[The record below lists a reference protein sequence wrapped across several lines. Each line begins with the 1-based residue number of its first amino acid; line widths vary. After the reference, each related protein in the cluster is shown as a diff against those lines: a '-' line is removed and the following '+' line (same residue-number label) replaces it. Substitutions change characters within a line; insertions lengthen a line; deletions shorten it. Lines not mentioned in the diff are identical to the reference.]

1 MNTPPSGGR
10 RRGAFPLVTTIVTI
24 AVLVVAT
31 FFEASS
37 GSARAYEAV
46 YGTWWFR
53 VLWGVLALAGT
64 AWCVRQKLWR
74 RPAVAL
80 LHASFIIILAG
91 ALTTALTATRGS
103 LELWEGEQTDMFL
116 TEVQTGASKA
126 EHRVAHMD
134 FTLRLDSFRVDR
146 YADTG
151 EPSGYRSHV
160 TVIDR
165 DGTQTTHV
173 ISMNHILRHHR
184 LRYYQSGYTPDGGG
198 TILSVVHD
206 PYGIGL
212 TYAGYALLFL
222 SCVLLLFGG
231 LPKRALWGLGVA
243 AFVALLYALQWTTD
257 AHLLPVLRSPL
268 LGLHVGVIITAYVL
282 FLILAFA
289 PLFPK
294 RTEWMQA
301 IDRMHRVALLL
312 LVVGIF
318 LGAVWANIS
327 WGTYWSW
334 DPKEVWALITM
345 FVYCLPLHRRSLP
358 WFTVDRHRRL
368 YLSVA
373 LLSVIITY
381 FGVNF
386 FLGGMHSYAG

>member
-1 MNTPPSGGR
+1 MQHSTPSGTPP
-10 RRGAFPLVTTIVTI
+10 RGFFPLITIIVTI

-31 FFEASS
+31 FVESSS
-37 GSARAYEAV
+37 GSAHAYSLV

-53 VLWGVLALAGT
+53 LLWGFLAAAST
-64 AWCVRQKLWR
+64 VWCVRQRLWR
-74 RPAVAL
+74 RPVVAL
-80 LHASFIIILAG
+80 LHLSFIIILAG
-91 ALTTALTATRGS
+91 ALTTALTSTRGS
-103 LELWEGEQTDMFL
+103 LQLWEGEQTDLFL
-116 TEVQTGASKA
+116 A
-126 EHRVAHMD
+126 ESLPGQSVKGHRVAHTD
-134 FTLRLDSFRVDR
+134 FTLRLDSFRIDR
-146 YADTG
+146 YADNG
-151 EPSGYRSHV
+151 EPSDYRSHV
-160 TVIDR
+160 TVIDA
-165 DGTQTTHV
+165 DGTQTAHV
-173 ISMNHILRHHR
+173 ISMNNILRHHR
-184 LRYYQSGYTPDGGG
+184 LRYYQSGYTPDGHG

-206 PYGIGL
+206 PWGIGI

-222 SCVLLLFGG
+222 SCVALLLSG
-231 LPKRALWGLGVA
+231 LPRRALLGLGVA
-243 AFVALLYALQWTTD
+243 AFVALLYALLWTTD

-268 LGLHVGVIITAYVL
+268 LGVHVGVIITAYVL

-294 RTEWMQA
+294 RAEWTHA
-301 IDRMHRVALLL
+301 IDRMHRMALLL

-358 WFTVDRHRRL
+358 WFADDRRRRL
-368 YLSVA
+368 YLSA
-373 LLSVIITY
+373 AFLSVVITY

-386 FLGGMHSYAG
+386 FLGGMHSYA

>member
-1 MNTPPSGGR
+1 MR
-10 RRGAFPLVTTIVTI
+10 RRVVGAVRGFPLITIIVTI
-24 AVLVVAT
+24 AILVVAT

-37 GSARAYEAV
+37 GSSSAYSMV

-53 VLWGVLALAGT
+53 LLWGVLAAVSVV
-64 AWCVRQKLWR
+64 WCVRQRLWR
-74 RPAVAL
+74 RPVVML
-80 LHASFIIILAG
+80 LHASFIVILIG
-91 ALTTALTATRGS
+91 ALTTALCSTRGQ
-103 LELWEGEQTDMFL
+103 LQIWEGEQTTMFL
-116 TEVQTGASKA
+116 TDDQPAQKGRG
-126 EHRVAHMD
+126 HRVAHMD
-134 FTLRLDSFRVDR
+134 FALRLDSFRVDR

-165 DGTQTTHV
+165 DGTQTAHV
-173 ISMNHILRHHR
+173 ICMNHILRHHR
-184 LRYYQSGYTPDGGG
+184 LRYYQAGYTPDGHG

-206 PYGIGL
+206 PYGIGI
-212 TYAGYALLFL
+212 TYAGYAMLFL
-222 SCVLLLFGG
+222 SCILLLVGR
-231 LPKRALWGLGVA
+231 LPKRALLGLGVA

-268 LGLHVGVIITAYVL
+268 LGIHVGVIITAYVL
-282 FLILAFA
+282 FLILTFA
-289 PLFPK
+289 PFFPK
-294 RTEWMQA
+294 RKEWTHA
-301 IDRMHRVALLL
+301 IDRMHQVAVLL

-327 WGTYWSW
+327 WGMYWSW

-358 WFTVDRHRRL
+358 WFADERHRRL
-368 YLSVA
+368 YLSAAFLCV
-373 LLSVIITY
+373 LITY

>member
-1 MNTPPSGGR
+1 M
-10 RRGAFPLVTTIVTI
+10 TTIVTI

-31 FFEASS
+31 FVEASK
-37 GSARAYEAV
+37 GSASAYSMV

-53 VLWGVLALAGT
+53 LLWGVLAAAGM
-64 AWCVRQKLWR
+64 AWCVRQKLWQ
-74 RPAVAL
+74 RPVVAL
-80 LHASFIIILAG
+80 LHVSFIIILVG
-91 ALTTALTATRGS
+91 ALTTALTSTRGQ
-103 LELWEGEQTDMFL
+103 LQLWEGEQTEMFL
-116 TEVQTGASKA
+116 TDDQPAHQGRG
-126 EHRVAHMD
+126 HRVAHMD
-134 FTLRLDSFRVDR
+134 FALRLDSFRVDR

-165 DGTQTTHV
+165 DGTQTSHV

-184 LRYYQSGYTPDGGG
+184 LRYYQAGYTPDGHG

-206 PYGIGL
+206 PYGIGI

-231 LPKRALWGLGVA
+231 LPKRALGSLGVA
-243 AFVALLYALQWTTD
+243 AFVAILYALQWTTD

-282 FLILAFA
+282 FLMLSLAPF
-289 PLFPK
+289 FPK
-294 RTEWMQA
+294 RQEWTLV
-301 IDRMHRVALLL
+301 IDRMHRIALLL

-345 FVYCLPLHRRSLP
+345 FVYSLPLHRRSLP
-358 WFTVDRHRRL
+358 WFADDRHRRL
-368 YLSVA
+368 YLSAAFLCV
-373 LLSVIITY
+373 LITY

-386 FLGGMHSYAG
+386 FLGGMHSYAS